1 MKDYAGRLLVA
12 TPLLGDPNFER
23 TVVLILA
30 HNDEGAYGV
39 VLNRPSDTRV
49 DAVAPEWGPVVTA
62 PAVVFV
68 GGPVAQ
74 GDVLGLARG
83 SGRVVGPIH
92 PSLGDLG
99 TIDLNQAPG
108 VDEQPP
114 CTGLRLFAGGAG
126 WAPAQLEDEI
136 REGAWWVLD
145 AHHDDVLTGDPST
158 LWQRVLRRQRG
169 ELAWFAH
176 HPLDPSAN

>member
-1 MKDYAGRLLVA
+1 MTDYSGRLLVA

-39 VLNRPSDTRV
+39 VLNRPSETRV
-49 DAVAPEWGPVVTA
+49 DELAPEWGDHVNA

-74 GDVLGLARG
+74 GEVIGLARG
-83 SGRVVGPIH
+83 PGRVEGPIH
-92 PSLGDLG
+92 PGLGDLG
-99 TIDLNQAPG
+99 TIDLNRAP
-108 VDEQPP
+108 DEGEAP
-114 CTGLRLFAGGAG
+114 CQGLRLFAGGAG
-126 WAPAQLEDEI
+126 WAPVQLEDEI

-145 AHHDDVLTGDPST
+145 PVAQDVLTGDPAT

-169 ELAWFAH
+169 ELAWFAN
-176 HPLDPSAN
+176 HPLDPSSN